1 MVYFAPGFSLKKT
14 RSKCLA
20 AKQKGRATG
29 LFGMK
34 TVKTVKVPLEALAT
48 HINVGVN
55 ESGRTQQLPSRFT
68 HINVGVNE
76 SCPAVAVAPHEENS
90 PGCLLFEKNECFIT
104 L

>member
-1 MVYFAPGFSLKKT
+1 M
-14 RSKCLA
+14 A

-34 TVKTVKVPLEALAT
+34 TVKTVKVPVEALAT

-55 ESGRTQQLPSRFT
+55 ESGRTQQSPSRFT

-76 SCPAVAVAPHEENS
+76 SWSLVAMYVVAARNHTP
-90 PGCLLFEKNECFIT
+90 T
-104 L
+104 Y